1 MVFFIAASFLVSCST
16 TPVHKGRFPF
26 SLMDRPP
33 GGSHL
38 NKADAAFTQLER
50 FSPGETLPQ
59 DIRIGDVIAFHMPHQ
74 EAWKHLRKG
83 KIQKIPYE
91 LFSHGHLALVVDH
104 HGEKRLLQL
113 AMKQAANVD
122 DDFTYLHD
130 KNWTLYRPT
139 SEIDEARLDQFVITA
154 LAKLSHPKKAYDYT
168 GALGLHNRSTTPET
182 IEDIA
187 PEYTCATLIQAALH
201 YGGHPTRST
210 FRKGILDIVTPAQVI
225 HSAKAA
231 E

>member
-1 MVFFIAASFLVSCST
+1 MAPSGWAI
-16 TPVHKGRFPF
+16 HE
-26 SLMDRPP
+26 

-59 DIRIGDVIAFHMPHQ
+59 DIRIGDVIAFHMSHQ
-74 EAWKHLRKG
+74 KAWKHLSKG

-113 AMKQAANVD
+113 AMIQAANID
-122 DDFTYLHD
+122 DNFTYLHD

-139 SEIDEARLDQFVITA
+139 SEINEARLDQFVTTA
-154 LAKLSHPKKAYDYT
+154 LVKLSHPKKAYDYT

-182 IEDIA
+182 IKDIA
-187 PEYTCATLIQAALH
+187 PEYTCVTLIQAALY